1 MEIDLIEAVGWT
13 ASALTVATYAMNT
26 MMTLRI
32 LALLSSVCFLIYGYA
47 NGLWPLMA
55 MEATLLP
62 INAYRLWQL
71 LDLRRRIT
79 NDSPDAPDDFTIV
92 RRYGKARRVPA
103 DTVIFRQGD
112 VADSLY
118 LVAQG
123 QVRIEEYGVPIEA
136 GNIFGEIA
144 FFTRAGTRTA
154 TARSVTDTT
163 LYELDRTRF
172 MRLQFEDPS
181 FGLAVMRTVTD
192 RLTANA
198 SVQGRP

>member
-1 MEIDLIEAVGWT
+1 MELDLIEAVGWT

-79 NDSPDAPDDFTIV
+79 NDTPDAPDDFTIV
-92 RRYGKARRVPA
+92 RRYGKARKVPA

-154 TARSVTDTT
+154 TARSATDTT

-198 SVQGRP
+198 SGTRPS